1 MAPLTR
7 ARGLSR
13 ATLDPEKSLSTGG
26 MSAASVGKSFCNP
39 NLGLVHGDARP
50 GRPSV
55 QPRLGGLRVAAE
67 SLKTN
72 RLQLCHHLAQPRQPP
87 MPARLLA
94 SPGVHSF
101 AGNEDVGDPRQV

>member
-13 ATLDPEKSLSTGG
+13 VMLDPEKSLSTGG
-26 MSAASVGKSFCNP
+26 MSAASMGKSFCNP
-39 NLGLVHGDARP
+39 NLGLVHRDARP
-50 GRPSV
+50 VRLSV
-55 QPRLGGLRVAAE
+55 QPRPGGLRVAAE

-72 RLQLCHHLAQPRQPP
+72 RLHLCLRLARPHQPP